1 MAKKVSAANAAAV
14 IPAKKKKGRLRENI
28 EAIIIAVLVAFL
40 LRAFVVQAFKI
51 PSASME
57 DTLLIGDHLLV
68 NKFIYGVKIPGTDK
82 KLFKFKDPKV
92 GDIIVFK
99 FPEDEKVDFIK
110 RVVAVAGDTV
120 EIRDKVLYVNGR
132 QTNTRQ
138 AQYKDPNI
146 YGDPRGYNTFDPAKP
161 MNFFAF
167 RDNTAG
173 IARRDNMAPLV
184 VPPESLFVMG
194 DNRDES
200 HDSRFWGFVE
210 ITQIKG
216 KAMIIYWSWNSE
228 KTFPRFNRI
237 AKILR

>member
-28 EAIIIAVLVAFL
+28 EAIIIAVLVALF

-82 KLFKFKDPKV
+82 KLFKFKDPKI

-110 RVVAVAGDTV
+110 RVVAVEGDTV
-120 EIRDKVLYVNGR
+120 EIHDKVLYVNG
-132 QTNTRQ
+132 QKANIPQ

-146 YGDPRGYNTFDPAKP
+146 YGDPRGYNTFDPANP
-161 MNFFAF
+161 MKFFAF

-173 IARRDNMAPLV
+173 IARRDNMQPLV
-184 VPPESLFVMG
+184 VPQGSVFVMG

-210 ITQIKG
+210 TTQIKG

-237 AKILR
+237 TKILR